1 MAGARGQ
8 AHRAGVRRL
17 NAPKIAAEPI
27 KVPGLRRRMA
37 CFLYEGVLLFGVVMI
52 AGLLWS
58 VATQQRHALEGQT
71 AMQAFMFVL
80 LGAYFVF
87 FWTRTGQTL
96 AMQTWQ
102 LRLVTSEGLP
112 VGLGRAVA
120 RYLLAWLWFVPAL
133 AAVHFSGLKGS
144 WPTFGAV
151 LAGVLTYALLARL
164 HPQRQFLP
172 DAACGTRLVAW
183 KRPTDKRGS

>member
-1 MAGARGQ
+1 MSGEKLPLVTIQ
-8 AHRAGVRRL
+8 APA
-17 NAPKIAAEPI
+17 
-27 KVPGLRRRMA
+27 LRRRLA

-80 LGAYFVF
+80 LGAYFVY

-102 LRLVTSEGLP
+102 IRLVTSEGCP
-112 VGLGRAVA
+112 VGVWRALA
-120 RYLLAWLWFVPAL
+120 RYLLSWLWFVPAL

-164 HPQRQFLP
+164 HPRRQFLH
-172 DAACGTRLVAW
+172 DLACGTRLVAW
-183 KRPTDKRGS
+183 KRPTDKRGG